1 MNSSHRSAR
10 KDNWIRHQMEEHPNL
25 SQPKDASEEKKE
37 KEVDGEEKGSPQ
49 AVDISSLDTYTTLK
63 LFMGVLAGTAW
74 RNLGLVV
81 NPRTNKIEKDM
92 NQARV
97 AIDVFEF
104 IFKQIEGKLAEEEK
118 RQLNGLLSDLKINFV
133 THQS

>member
-1 MNSSHRSAR
+1 
-10 KDNWIRHQMEEHPNL
+10 MEEHASL
-25 SQPKDASEEKKE
+25 SQPKDTSEEKKE
-37 KEVDGEEKGSPQ
+37 KEVEGEEKGSPQ

-81 NPRTNKIEKDM
+81 NPRTSKIEKDM

-97 AIDVFEF
+97 AIDIFEF

-118 RQLNGLLSDLKINFV
+118 RQLNSLLSDLKINFV